1 MIIGFV
7 GKNRVGKDTSADFL
21 IDVVKNIDKNIEI
34 KRYALADPI
43 KDIARI
49 MFNFSEEQL
58 YGPDKDIID
67 SRYGIK
73 PRDFFQ
79 KFGTEIMQFDIYNY
93 LPSLKNHIPIREF
106 WVKLLLQK
114 VHTELEI
121 NSNKLIIITDVRGN
135 HEARRIVENG
145 GYLIQIIKPNY
156 NNINN
161 HITQSDVDNIEEKYI
176 YNTIYN
182 ESSLENLKKEIELI
196 YKKIKNINTN
206 S

>member
-21 IDVVKNIDKNIEI
+21 IEIVKDINKDIEI

-49 MFNFSEEQL
+49 MFNFSEDQL
-58 YGPDKDIID
+58 YGHEKDIID

-93 LPSLKNHIPIREF
+93 LPALKDYIPSREF
-106 WVKLLLQK
+106 WIKLLLQK
-114 VHTELEI
+114 IHKELET
-121 NSNKLIIITDVRGN
+121 NLNKLIIITDVRGN
-135 HEARRIVENG
+135 HEARLIVENG
-145 GYLIQIIKPNY
+145 GYLIQIIKPN
-156 NNINN
+156 NNNFNN
-161 HITQSDVDNIEEKYI
+161 HITQLEVDSIEDKYI
-176 YNTIYN
+176 YNTIHN
-182 ESSLENLKKEIELI
+182 SSTLENLKKQIEFI
-196 YKKIKNINTN
+196 YTKIKK
-206 S
+206 